1 MKKLFC
7 LLLSLTLLLT
17 LCSCGATEEA
27 IDDEEVIAEDGTI
40 TDEEIVAL
48 IDGDIQIGK
57 YLSVEPPSYD
67 WENSIDGKYDW
78 FPVVKEGLETWD
90 EWEAYIYSIY
100 SGEKAEYALSHE
112 SFADIDGKLYCT
124 GFAGAYVLTDD
135 YVYEVLENADGTAK
149 VKITNPDVWGE
160 SAREYTL
167 VMTLTDDGWRVSG
180 QE

>member
-7 LLLSLTLLLT
+7 MLLSLTMLLT
-17 LCSCGATEEA
+17 LCSCGSTAN
-27 IDDEEVIAEDGTI
+27 DDTV

-67 WENSIDGKYDW
+67 WDNSIDGEYEW

-90 EWEAYIYSIY
+90 EWEAYIRSIY
-100 SGEKAEYALSHE
+100 CGECAEYALDNE
-112 SFADIDGKLYCT
+112 SYKNIDGKLYCD
-124 GFAGAYVLTDD
+124 GGARGYDLTDD

-167 VMTLTDDGWRVSG
+167 VITLTDDGWRVSG
-180 QE
+180 RE

>member
-7 LLLSLTLLLT
+7 ILLSLALLLT

-48 IDGDIQIGK
+48 IDGDIQIDK

-67 WENSIDGKYDW
+67 WDNSIDDEYEW

-90 EWEAYIYSIY
+90 EWEAYIRSIY
-100 SGEKAEYALSHE
+100 CGEWAEYALDNE
-112 SFADIDGKLYCT
+112 SYKNIDGKLYCD
-124 GFAGAYVLTDD
+124 GGARGYDLTDD

-149 VKITNPDVWGE
+149 VKITNPDV
-160 SAREYTL
+160 
-167 VMTLTDDGWRVSG
+167 
-180 QE
+180 